1 MSLTDLSDRS
11 PLYIK
16 AAKELHGNDGQ
27 MVAYESTGHC
37 VALAGPGS
45 GKTKTL
51 TVKLAQILNE
61 DVFAPRGIACITYS
75 NQCARELK
83 KRLLLL
89 GVEESPRIYIGT
101 VHSFCFR
108 MVVLPYARLAGLNLP
123 DPVTVASKAEQERLL
138 DEAITSIDPIGNPA
152 YKRIPCSE
160 FRKTVLDRNSQEW
173 LSNDNYR
180 PIIELY
186 EQKLIDCQQVDFDGM
201 VLMALQ
207 LIKECSWI
215 RAALKAKY
223 PVLAVDEYQDL
234 GVPLHN
240 IVEILCLEEQI
251 RLFAVG
257 DPDQSIYGFNGSRPN
272 LLEGLAKH
280 PDIEQARLKLN
291 YRCGSDIIK
300 ASSALIDPDMESEAF
315 GSQKGIIFAH
325 ECKKGIEE
333 QLDKVFS
340 SIIPDFL
347 RRSKLS
353 KLGDIGI
360 LYTNQFVGQQVAD
373 AAKATGYDYVRF
385 DQGNPYP
392 RTPFTTWLEECAAW
406 CSGGWKTGEPKLSSL
421 IYTWLQFNPSLATD
435 SEITGIR
442 KLLVNFLFSNRS
454 PTMSLHKWFKKLES
468 IGLLDNFKTEP
479 TYIDEYN
486 TFNDF
491 YTRTITGEPLEKF
504 TVQIFGGQKGSPDH
518 LNLTTMHSSKGLEYD
533 TVIMIGLEEGVIPR
547 TYKATETQIAE
558 SKRLFYVSLTRARHE
573 VHMLWSGWYQAKGYT
588 FREGRSR
595 FVTDVLNKIPQS
607 E

>member
-1 MSLTDLSDRS
+1 MSQTDLFDKS

-16 AAKELHGNDGQ
+16 AAEELRGNEGQ
-27 MVAYESTGHC
+27 LAAYESTGHC

-51 TVKLAQILNE
+51 TVKLAKILSE
-61 DVFAPRGIACITYS
+61 DVVAPRGVACITYS

-83 KRLLLL
+83 KRLKLL
-89 GVEESPRIYIGT
+89 GVEENARVYIGT

-123 DPVTVASKAEQERLL
+123 DPVTVASKSEQERLL
-138 DEAITSIDPIGNPA
+138 DEALTYFDPRGNPA
-152 YKRIPCSE
+152 YKRTPCSE

-173 LSNDNYR
+173 LGDVAYR
-180 PIIELY
+180 PAIELY
-186 EQKLIDCQQVDFDGM
+186 EQKLIDSQQVDFDGM
-201 VLMALQ
+201 VLMALK
-207 LIKECSWI
+207 LINECHWV
-215 RAALKAKY
+215 RKALKAKY
-223 PVLAVDEYQDL
+223 PVLVVDEYQDL

-240 IVEILCLEEQI
+240 IVEKLCLEEQI

-272 LLEGLAKH
+272 LLEDLAKH
-280 PDIEQARLKLN
+280 PGIEQVRLTLN

-300 ASSALIDPDMESEAF
+300 ASSALLGPDIESKAS
-315 GSQKGIIFAH
+315 GAQKGIIFAH
-325 ECKKGIEE
+325 ECEKGIED

-340 SIIPDFL
+340 HIIPDFL
-347 RRSKLS
+347 ERSPLS
-353 KLGDIGI
+353 KLGDVGI
-360 LYTNQFVGQQVAD
+360 LYTNQFVGQQVAE
-373 AAKATGYDYVRF
+373 AAKAAGYDYVRF

-435 SEITGIR
+435 SEIANNR
-442 KLLVNFLFSNRS
+442 KILVNFLFSNRN
-454 PTMSLHKWFKKLES
+454 PEIPLHKWFENFQNTS
-468 IGLLDNFKTEP
+468 ILDNFKKEP
-479 TYIDEYN
+479 TYVDEYDTFN
-486 TFNDF
+486 TF
-491 YTRTITGEPLEKF
+491 YARTLPDEPLEMF

-533 TVIMIGLEEGVIPR
+533 MVIMIGLEEGVIPR
-547 TYKATETQIAE
+547 TYRATETQIAE

-573 VHMLWSGWYQAKGYT
+573 VHMLWSGWFQTKGYT

-595 FVTDVLNKIPQS
+595 FVADVLNKIS
-607 E
+607 SAI